1 MQDDKPLLVHGSI
14 FYLLKKFVNSRFSPD
29 TWDKMQI
36 AADVEGWEYV
46 ITKSYPLTHMDGLIE
61 AASQFSGI
69 SVEAL
74 KEQFGEYLVPDL
86 FVLYKNYVR
95 PEWKT
100 MDMIEHTE
108 KVMHGAVRTL
118 NSTANPPVLFVTKVN
133 PRLLIIDYHSRRR
146 MGSLAIGIIRGIAV
160 YYGESQDISIRSM
173 SEPGDERVQIRVE
186 HS

>member
-1 MQDDKPLLVHGSI
+1 MTDEKPLLVHGSI
-14 FYLLKKFVNSRFSPD
+14 FYLLKKFVYSRFSVE
-29 TWDKMQI
+29 TWAKMQI

-46 ITKSYPLTHMDGLIE
+46 ITKSYPLTHMEGLVF

-69 SVEAL
+69 EVEKL

-108 KVMHGAVRTL
+108 KVMHGAVRAL

-133 PRLLIIDYHSRRR
+133 PNLLIIDYHSRRR
-146 MGSLAIGIIRGIAV
+146 MGSLAIGIIRGIAA
-160 YYGESQDISIRSM
+160 YYGESENVSVKSM
-173 SEPGDERVQIRVE
+173 SEPADERVQIRAE
-186 HS
+186 YS